1 MWGWSGRGR
10 KQSRDSLLG
19 PLAFLPVC
27 LCLGLWIS
35 KADDEV
41 QLGGGLGR
49 AQQADSAGGA
59 ESRED
64 WATLYDL
71 VHFSWFSQERVN
83 IFKNVNSCIKN
94 VQQT

>member
-19 PLAFLPVC
+19 PLACLPVC

-41 QLGGGLGR
+41 QLGGGLGAAWGEHSR
-49 AQQADSAGGA
+49 LTLQEGQGAERTGPLFMISCISAGFLQR
-59 ESRED
+59 ES
-64 WATLYDL
+64 T
-71 VHFSWFSQERVN
+71 FS
-83 IFKNVNSCIKN
+83 KM
-94 VQQT
+94 